1 MSKVYSWRKLNE
13 KELTRVYLDEM
24 RRDFPPTELK
34 PLSMIL
40 NSEADGTAHTWGVF
54 DGETLAAYLLMVRPA
69 GSRVSQLDY
78 FAVLPEYRAAGLG
91 AQLLADLP
99 QHERGAQAILIEAE
113 CPDKAEDEAM
123 AVRRLGFYSRCG
135 ARDTGFTE
143 HLFDAWFRILVLD
156 CPGAGT
162 FADRQAVD
170 AWWTATAAP
179 SARPSGRSTCSS
191 TARTEQNTAEQKA
204 LCANYV
210 YRAPFCHIFV
220 DRLPK
225 SGTLKAQKNAFRG
238 GQYYGR
244 KNDPAYLYEERSS
257 CGCSNLFVRRADRLR
272 RRSGTG

>member
-13 KELTRVYLDEM
+13 KELTQVYLDEM

-78 FAVLPEYRAAGLG
+78 FAVLPEYRSAGLG

-113 CPDKAEDEAM
+113 CRIRRRTKLWLCGGWLLLP
-123 AVRRLGFYSRCG
+123 VR

-170 AWWTATAAP
+170 ALVDCY
-179 SARPSGRSTCSS
+179 R
-191 TARTEQNTAEQKA
+191 RTISETEWQK
-204 LCANYV
+204 YV
-210 YRAPFCHIFV
+210 QFYCP
-220 DRLPK
+220 D
-225 SGTLKAQKNAFRG
+225 GTK
-238 GQYYGR
+238 Y
-244 KNDPAYLYEERSS
+244 
-257 CGCSNLFVRRADRLR
+257 C
-272 RRSGTG
+272 

>member
-78 FAVLPEYRAAGLG
+78 FAVLPEYRSAGLG

-99 QHERGAQAILIEAE
+99 QHERGAQAILIEPNARI
-113 CPDKAEDEAM
+113 
-123 AVRRLGFYSRCG
+123 RRRTKLWLCGGWALLRCG

-170 AWWTATAAP
+170 ALVDCY
-179 SARPSGRSTCSS
+179 R
-191 TARTEQNTAEQKA
+191 RTISETEWQK
-204 LCANYV
+204 YV
-210 YRAPFCHIFV
+210 QFYCP
-220 DRLPK
+220 D
-225 SGTLKAQKNAFRG
+225 GTK
-238 GQYYGR
+238 Y
-244 KNDPAYLYEERSS
+244 
-257 CGCSNLFVRRADRLR
+257 C
-272 RRSGTG
+272 

>member
-78 FAVLPEYRAAGLG
+78 FAVLPEYRSAGLG

-113 CPDKAEDEAM
+113 CRIRQRTKLWLCGGWAFTP
-123 AVRRLGFYSRCG
+123 G
-135 ARDTGFTE
+135 AR
-143 HLFDAWFRILVLD
+143 
-156 CPGAGT
+156 AGH
-162 FADRQAVD
+162 R
-170 AWWTATAAP
+170 
-179 SARPSGRSTCSS
+179 
-191 TARTEQNTAEQKA
+191 
-204 LCANYV
+204 LH
-210 YRAPFCHIFV
+210 RAPV
-220 DRLPK
+220 
-225 SGTLKAQKNAFRG
+225 
-238 GQYYGR
+238 
-244 KNDPAYLYEERSS
+244 
-257 CGCSNLFVRRADRLR
+257 
-272 RRSGTG
+272 

>member
-1 MSKVYSWRKLNE
+1 MSKTYNWRKLNE

-40 NSEADGTAHTWGVF
+40 NSEANGTAHTWVVF
-54 DGETLAAYLLMVRPA
+54 DGETLAAYLLMVCPA

-113 CPDKAEDEAM
+113 CPDKAEDETM
-123 AVRRLGFYSRCG
+123 AVRRLGFYARCG
-135 ARDTGFTE
+135 TRDSGFTE

-170 AWWTATAAP
+170 ALVDCY
-179 SARPSGRSTCSS
+179 R
-191 TARTEQNTAEQKA
+191 RTISETEWQK
-204 LCANYV
+204 YV
-210 YRAPFCHIFV
+210 QFYCP
-220 DRLPK
+220 D
-225 SGTLKAQKNAFRG
+225 GTK
-238 GQYYGR
+238 Y
-244 KNDPAYLYEERSS
+244 
-257 CGCSNLFVRRADRLR
+257 C
-272 RRSGTG
+272 